1 VADRLPLHFPTG
13 RITFATI
20 EALTLE
26 AATHPAEALERALVA
41 GTRIERHGR
50 VWRMGQWR
58 HEGRAIV
65 GRIGFESSATAELW
79 DDDVNDF
86 RETSRPLGL
95 TSPFAIDPG
104 SLRVAFQLR
113 GRDIRVKSFTGALQA
128 LLNEASP
135 TDRWRVARETRVVPF
150 EQWASEV
157 DRVTDLRLH
166 LERPNPHYADRDRIR
181 AIVEGTN
188 SRLVEIA
195 AHADPE
201 DPQGLDLNDPL
212 IREAISHAE
221 LNYGHFSATAERAGE
236 TSQWT
241 SQHDAMA
248 EVRTAPAD
256 PDTKEVSPS
265 VLRRELG
272 DPTAELEAAEEARA
286 AVEEHRAST
295 GDDPEDA
302 DEFDLLDDDSE
313 ES

>member
-1 VADRLPLHFPTG
+1 VADRLPLHLPVG

-20 EALTLE
+20 EALTLGG
-26 AATHPAEALERALVA
+26 AAAPKEALERALVP

-50 VWRMGQWR
+50 VWRMGQWHR
-58 HEGRAIV
+58 EGQAIV

-79 DDDVNDF
+79 DDELNDF

-95 TSPFAIDPG
+95 TSPFAIDPAV
-104 SLRVAFQLR
+104 LRVAFQLR

-135 TDRWRVARETRVVPF
+135 TERWRVARETKVVPF

-157 DRVTDLRLH
+157 DRVTDLRLY
-166 LERPNPHYADRDRIR
+166 LERPNPHYEDRERIR

-201 DPQGLDLNDPL
+201 DPQGIDLSDPL

-221 LNYGHFSATAERAGE
+221 LNYGRFTAVAEQADE
-236 TSQWT
+236 KSQWT
-241 SQHDAMA
+241 SEHHAMA

-256 PDTKEVSPS
+256 PDTKEVSPRA
-265 VLRRELG
+265 LRRELG
-272 DPTAELEAAEEARA
+272 DPTAEVEAAEEARA
-286 AVEEHRAST
+286 AVEEHKRSRR
-295 GDDPEDA
+295 DDGEDA
-302 DEFDLLDDDSE
+302 DAFDLLDDDDDQ
-313 ES
+313 